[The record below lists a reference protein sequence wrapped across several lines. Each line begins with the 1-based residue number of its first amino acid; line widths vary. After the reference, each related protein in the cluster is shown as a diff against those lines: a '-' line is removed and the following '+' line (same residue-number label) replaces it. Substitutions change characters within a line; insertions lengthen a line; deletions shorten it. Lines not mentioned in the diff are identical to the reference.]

1 MSFVT
6 FVRDYIQDPDKIVH
20 IPSFIFD
27 ACREFLW
34 YIFSFQWLRNLT
46 YVTLSLAYPE
56 GLSSGS
62 GTFFPMEKWSHF
74 LPSVSFGGHVPFSP
88 SATGGAL
95 STMIGDFLA
104 SIGGSEGLSISIP
117 NVSETVAELSHSQ
130 SSLPSL
136 LTNSV
141 TPLGYGFFNGITSN
155 FHFCAV
161 TIVIAHIILNENKN
175 RAFKI
180 AAISCLGDLSCMVA
194 VLLGFRRLVIP
205 WFGAEPLGYFL
216 GFAIQFYFAL
226 EIIKDNRRIK
236 SSSRTRTSEG
246 GQVGG
251 KQRGTPGDGVPLR
264 GMGTKPVFST
274 QHQGGRLSYNYWLI
288 PGLILFSWCDQTQFF
303 QTLGSNGF
311 QPTATLMGLP
321 FVLPSVL
328 KPEWQSG
335 SNLSTAVTSLSP
347 LLPSNAGGENWHLF
361 TNSGRELQ
369 ILVYLLTYI
378 ITRVVI
384 TWIGLSIFQKVID
397 WKNNNY
403 FRPLNWI
410 YSESKLM
417 IQKVANFIN
426 LRFRGITKEYPFGD
440 GAKKEYE
447 GQFFGQSGT
456 LAPPKKVQHLLRDP
470 LAIAAVTCSFAFLP
484 SYSTNLLV
492 TKSVGFFPEENRIK
506 HSFFSP
512 WDMPAEVLASDM
524 DFISSHHNLAEYP
537 FFLPFY
543 DKGDYGGWLG
553 VGEEDVRYGPFR
565 LWQTRRIRAPWRR
578 TTLQEPAL
586 TYANDKSL
594 FVNPNPN
601 PRKEEST
608 SITLGQ
614 PLGNSPY
621 PKVFEE
627 NALPTQDNSLYQQ
640 KGIQKFSIKKDSG
653 GTVTFVTPMPYVP
666 PTLPPSGVQVNKG
679 VQPKV
684 TGRSP
689 EAKGYEGKQSSERD
703 TELRF
708 PFTESDGQSNTTI
721 TKGGQKRL
729 IEGFRKPV
737 RKISTSK
744 LFNLSSFPLPTI
756 SSSYPFPFIKGDGVP
771 LLYPEGESTG
781 TLKKHK
787 EDKPG
792 VDSSYLPKK
801 YRIGGF
807 VNTLSEIGENI
818 SKKFSNALPKALLP
832 EVQIKNTKQIRK
844 RFKKFKKRVRLFRS
858 KSYKKRNTKIRR
870 LKHFHYL
877 RNKKK
882 KRRKSRRLI
891 YKLRRQ
897 FPYMRNIKERKA
909 EIFGFYSPVSKSD
922 ATPFN
927 LSLPYTEGGPLWEGD
942 TKDDRSWIASGLP
955 LETKGKKERKYE
967 VNSNFSKNAFDYFAT
982 TGGGAAADNI
992 NNEKSFYDRG
1002 YPKNKI
1008 PSVQSKKGTESFLSL
1023 DKTQRNTKKDFNLI
1037 FRTQI
1042 GERLE
1047 FAQEEIRARI
1057 FMNPYIRFLLNK
1069 RIDNFLSREKRVF
1082 SNENYKET
1090 EFATHSKPPTSSTS
1104 TLPALSSTS
1113 LPAERGTT
1121 SPSVQDGAFLPVA
1134 EGESVSFVRTRT
1146 SEGDKVGGKQR
1157 IFEENKGDGF
1167 TPSGYQMQG
1176 KQSSERGDRFWKPK
1190 VRKYGQS
1197 AKLTVDAE
1205 EKLFKRRLII
1215 SKYADAIDFLKP
1227 NLRHSY
1233 VDRVYNHQFK
1243 GTLSTARRLFSLKVQ
1258 FDQALVQPT
1267 NYEPVLEHEDQ
1278 IQNIDQDT
1286 AFYPFSPSVSIT
1298 KGSDLTYAQPKEV
1311 HVLTPSPSVM
1321 KSEAKTGRVS
1331 PKTTQSPEYKENEI
1345 KQGGS
1350 ALLEKSSSAP
1360 FYAAWDSELRK
1371 LIFTNRYLD
1380 HKLATR
1386 GESKVEKNHHQ
1397 QFTSWPL
1404 KESYFKD
1411 NEFLVSQLYSNS
1423 QPIDSFLSQENEK
1436 ARSVTLPRRVNSFN
1450 TVLSYKNSVPPTD
1463 AQRSQQFFKIENNDR
1478 KTFLFKHLWT
1488 PSNTAK
1494 PMVSNNFINKNKY
1507 KIPTS
1512 AEQRKTTRMEEREY
1526 PLWMVLR
1533 TLAPNQ
1539 GGFLWPGD

>member
-74 LPSVSFGGHVPFSP
+74 LPSISFGDHVPLSP
-88 SATGGAL
+88 SSTGKEGAL

-104 SIGGSEGLSISIP
+104 SIGGGEGLSISIP

-130 SSLPSL
+130 SSLSSL
-136 LTNSV
+136 LTNSA

-236 SSSRTRTSEG
+236 SSSP
-246 GQVGG
+246 
-251 KQRGTPGDGVPLR
+251 QRGTPFTAGDGVPPR
-264 GMGTKPVFST
+264 GTSTKPGFLT

-347 LLPSNAGGENWHLF
+347 LLPSNAGGENWDLF

-627 NALPTQDNSLYQQ
+627 NALPTQDDSL
-640 KGIQKFSIKKDSG
+640 
-653 GTVTFVTPMPYVP
+653 
-666 PTLPPSGVQVNKG
+666 
-679 VQPKV
+679 
-684 TGRSP
+684 
-689 EAKGYEGKQSSERD
+689 YEGKQSSERD

-708 PFTESDGQSNTTI
+708 PFTEGDRQSNSTI

-729 IEGFRKPV
+729 IEGFKKPV

-744 LFNLSSFPLPTI
+744 LFNLSSFPCIFDAPPTI
-756 SSSYPFPFIKGDGVP
+756 SSSYSFPFIKGDGP
-771 LLYPEGESTG
+771 KG

-909 EIFGFYSPVSKSD
+909 EIFGFYSSVSKND

-927 LSLPYTEGGPLWEGD
+927 LNLPYTEGGPLWEGG
-942 TKDDRSWIASGLP
+942 TRDDRFWIASGSP
-955 LETKGKKERKYE
+955 LETKDKKQRKYE

-982 TGGGAAADNI
+982 IGGGAVADNM

-1008 PSVQSKKGTESFLSL
+1008 PSAQSKKGTEPFLSL
-1023 DKTQRNTKKDFNLI
+1023 DKTQINTKKDFNLI
-1037 FRTQI
+1037 FRTQV

-1090 EFATHSKPPTSSTS
+1090 EFTTNSKPLTSSTS
-1104 TLPALSSTS
+1104 ALSVLSSTS
-1113 LPAERGTT
+1113 LPVERGTT
-1121 SPSVQDGAFLPVA
+1121 SPSVQDGAFLP
-1134 EGESVSFVRTRT
+1134 SVSE
-1146 SEGDKVGGKQR
+1146 SDK
-1157 IFEENKGDGF
+1157 
-1167 TPSGYQMQG
+1167 MQG
-1176 KQSSERGDRFWKPK
+1176 KQSSERGDRFWKSK

-1278 IQNIDQDT
+1278 IQNLDQDT
-1286 AFYPFSPSVSIT
+1286 ALYPFSPSVSIT
-1298 KGSDLTYAQPKEV
+1298 KGGIMPPL
-1311 HVLTPSPSVM
+1311 VM
-1321 KSEAKTGRVS
+1321 ESQAKTGRVS

-1371 LIFTNRYLD
+1371 LVFTNRYLD
-1380 HKLATR
+1380 YKLATR

-1533 TLAPNQ
+1533 ALAPNQ